1 MSKIINSVIAIMLF
15 ILAYAQLESNRI
27 NRRIARIEGEH
38 NRQLS
43 EHNRLLQEQI
53 IESQVESA
61 ALSEISR
68 SIDQVGEYPIT
79 QRN

>member
-1 MSKIINSVIAIMLF
+1 MSKIINSVIAVMLF

-38 NRQLS
+38 NR
-43 EHNRLLQEQI
+43 LLQEQN
-53 IESQVESA
+53 IEMQVRTA

-68 SIDQVGEYPIT
+68 SIDQVSEFPIP

>member
-1 MSKIINSVIAIMLF
+1 MSKIINSVTAIMLF

-38 NRQLS
+38 NR
-43 EHNRLLQEQI
+43 LLQEQN
-53 IESQVESA
+53 IEMQVRTA

-68 SIDQVGEYPIT
+68 SIDQVGEIPVLA
-79 QRN
+79 RN